1 MVGCDKKLLS
11 GKLLD
16 RCLICGGDGSSC
28 VLIKGLYNKNYRV
41 YGKIKMASTVK
52 TPVTGTATTS
62 TVKSRSDLNRLI
74 GFVNIRLAEK

>member
-1 MVGCDKKLLS
+1 MQMVGCDKKLLS
-11 GKLLD
+11 GKLFD

-52 TPVTGTATTS
+52 KGNKHGNNVS
-62 TVKSRSDLNRLI
+62 LKIQI
-74 GFVNIRLAEK
+74 GFKLTNWFGKYQT

>member
-1 MVGCDKKLLS
+1 MVGCDKKLMS

-41 YGKIKMASTVK
+41 YGKFKMASTVK
-52 TPVTGTATTS
+52 TGIKQARQQRRP
-62 TVKSRSDLNRLI
+62 LNPDRI
-74 GFVNIRLAEK
+74 

>member
-41 YGKIKMASTVK
+41 YGKIKMASKVK
-52 TPVTGTATTS
+52 TGN
-62 TVKSRSDLNRLI
+62 RHGNNGNNNLESDLN
-74 GFVNIRLAEK
+74 